1 MGYLFLTSSAKRRY
15 YCEQL
20 EDGSIYLSRDGE
32 TEYDNT
38 GSIIMSKSQRNAD
51 GSFDFESGKN
61 AIIEQAKEQ
70 TKRLMGKE
78 EITKEDFKK
87 YLDDIW
93 EYNKNRARQEAQA
106 TQERADKKH
115 KACEQILA
123 KRLEQGGGVLESN
136 VANIYLLL
144 EYLNT
149 QNWGGWKLPTMTI
162 GYSCAQYDCD
172 GKQATT
178 IKLDEPIDYDGEMQS
193 WFEVGA
199 PHRHLMKYQ
208 QIHHGETM
216 DEIYNLIKTL

>member
-1 MGYLFLTSSAKRRY
+1 M
-15 YCEQL
+15 
-20 EDGSIYLSRDGE
+20 
-32 TEYDNT
+32 
-38 GSIIMSKSQRNAD
+38 
-51 GSFDFESGKN
+51 
-61 AIIEQAKEQ
+61 
-70 TKRLMGKE
+70 
-78 EITKEDFKK
+78 
-87 YLDDIW
+87 
-93 EYNKNRARQEAQA
+93 
-106 TQERADKKH
+106 
-115 KACEQILA
+115 
-123 KRLEQGGGVLESN
+123 EQGGGVLESN